1 MDEESG
7 SETKEA
13 LVSAFAE
20 FGGNSLRDIWLFD
33 QSDYEM
39 LFLREDVADK
49 LEAVD
54 VAKFIDNERFGFI
67 TQDTY
72 DQLYYATYQYTVRG
86 FDDFEQFR
94 MFFDDDA
101 DDDRHVG
108 VFASLDQQPNGYD
121 YESLYK
127 HVTDIASGYT
137 VPVISSDTE

>member
-1 MDEESG
+1 MHEESG

-20 FGGNSLRDIWLFD
+20 FGGSYLRDIWLFD
-33 QSDYEM
+33 QSDHEW
-39 LFLREDVADK
+39 LFLREDVAEK

-54 VAKFIDNERFGFI
+54 VEKFVDNERFGFI

-94 MFFDDDA
+94 MFFDG
-101 DDDRHVG
+101 DRHVG
-108 VFASLDQQPNGYD
+108 VFASFDRQPGGHD
-121 YESLYK
+121 YQSLHS
-127 HVTDIASGYT
+127 HVTDIASGYD
-137 VPVISSDTE
+137 VPVVTSETE